1 MIPKMNK
8 SYKNRV
14 TAIDNIF
21 KTTSLDNGFEIEI
34 IKTDISGHF
43 PIMLVQR
50 KIIASKTIKWKVFLQ
65 REKNW
70 TF

>member
-1 MIPKMNK
+1 MNK

-14 TAIDNIF
+14 TAIDKIF
-21 KTTSLDNGFEIEI
+21 KTTSLDNGFETGI

-50 KIIASKTIKWKVFLQ
+50 KIIASKTIK
-65 REKNW
+65 
-70 TF
+70 